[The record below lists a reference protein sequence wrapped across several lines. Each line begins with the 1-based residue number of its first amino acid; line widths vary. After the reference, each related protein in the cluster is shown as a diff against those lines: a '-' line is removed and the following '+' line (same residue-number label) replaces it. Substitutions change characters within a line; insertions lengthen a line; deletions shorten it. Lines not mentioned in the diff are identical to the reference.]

1 MNHFERSA
9 IIGYWRSGADFATI
23 GYIMGISEAYVRQ
36 IINEYLRGKKEN
48 EKL

>member
-1 MNHFERSA
+1 MNPQEKA
-9 IIGYWRSGADFATI
+9 IIIGLYRQGSPYYFAA
-23 GYIMGISEAYVRQ
+23 YLMGISEGYVRQ